1 MLGRQSGSF
10 KYFYR
15 QRTLVELQNMNRT
28 WSAGGEELH
37 VRETVWGY

>member
-15 QRTLVELQNMNRT
+15 QRPMVELQNIN
-28 WSAGGEELH
+28 WKLSAGGEEVH
-37 VRETVWGY
+37 VSETV